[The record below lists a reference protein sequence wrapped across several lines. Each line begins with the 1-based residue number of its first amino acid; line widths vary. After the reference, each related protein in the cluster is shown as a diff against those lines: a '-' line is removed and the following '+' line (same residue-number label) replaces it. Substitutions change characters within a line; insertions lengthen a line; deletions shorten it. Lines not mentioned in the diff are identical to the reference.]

1 MARSDSEPQRSNWTA
16 AQYVRMSTDMQKYS
30 TENQIAA
37 IAIYAARH
45 GIEIVK
51 TYVDAGKSGLTIKHR
66 PGLQHLIED
75 VRSAKP
81 SFNTILVY
89 DISRWGRFQDADESA
104 YYEFICRESGI
115 SIRYC
120 AEEFENDGS
129 LGATIIKAIK
139 RAMAAEY
146 SRELS
151 NRVFSGKCR
160 MTMRGF
166 HAGGRPGYGLRRMLV
181 DEHGAPKLVLEDR
194 QRKFLH
200 TDRVVLV
207 PGPEHEIE
215 TVRWIFE
222 QYAKNMPIATIVSD
236 LNDRGIPGF
245 LGKPW
250 IKNSVREVLRNERY
264 IGNNVFNRTSV
275 RLKSQRVQIPRD
287 QWVRAKGVIPP
298 IVKEELF
305 DTAQER
311 ISQNLHRITR
321 FELLDHLTGLWC
333 RHGRLSAWLVDHSP
347 TCASANT
354 YARLF
359 GSLLE
364 AFQILGYPH
373 GSRRP
378 IYGSV
383 RQQIADTIIA
393 EVKAGGGTALQ
404 MSRRRQTR
412 LLVNSEVV
420 ISIFVA
426 HRRYATRDDRP
437 RWILSTSVPHRS
449 DIAVLATFDQKR
461 LTVLDYYI
469 VPGFLLTN
477 PQQILFDINPIEF
490 EAFRS
495 SGLSSLAKLLER
507 KPIVSGN
514 CRRPLPIPPIRGA
527 KLRILRF
534 NVANR
539 PIGSARV
546 LRGFQ
551 RGSRRVVSF
560 VTRWNAFNEC
570 HRSLTNDLIF
580 LLNDDEFCQV
590 LESEGL
596 HTMPATLRR
605 ALWPDEADSYH
616 QADTQKPANQPR
628 ALGNCSVFPAFRSLC
643 PERLQQIEQMR
654 TAFCDQFPL
663 FARLLIA
670 ASTAQELIATPPASR
685 IMSPREI
692 ATIQHRFRPVENV
705 ARAILPIFATRA
717 YCFAFTRAY
726 FRGML
731 SNGHVAG
738 YIRAIHP
745 KIHRRL
751 KSAELGLQ

>member
-1 MARSDSEPQRSNWTA
+1 MTTDRAEHKGTRKA
-16 AQYVRMSTDMQKYS
+16 VQYVRMSTDMQKYS

-51 TYVDAGKSGLTIKHR
+51 TYVDAGKSGLTIKDR
-66 PGLQHLIED
+66 LGLQHLIKD
-75 VRSAKP
+75 VRTPKP
-81 SFNTILVY
+81 GFDTILVY

-104 YYEFICRESGI
+104 YYEFVCREAGI

-194 QRKFLH
+194 QQKFLH

-207 PGPEHEIE
+207 PGPEHEVE
-215 TVRWIFE
+215 TIRWIFE
-222 QYAKNMPIATIVSD
+222 QYANNRPIASIVSD

-250 IKNSVREVLRNERY
+250 IKNSVRKALLNERY

-275 RLKSQRVQIPRD
+275 RLKSQRVQIPKD
-287 QWVRAKGVIPP
+287 QWVRARGVVKP
-298 IVKEELF
+298 IVSEELF

-311 ISQNLHRITR
+311 FSKNLHHISR

-347 TCASANT
+347 TCPSAHT
-354 YARLF
+354 YGRLF

-383 RQQIADTIIA
+383 RQKIADTIIA
-393 EVKAGGGTALQ
+393 EMKAAGGTALQ
-404 MSRRRQTR
+404 TSRRRQTR

-426 HRRYATRDDRP
+426 HRRYVTRDGRP
-437 RWILSTSVPHRS
+437 RWILSSTVPHRS
-449 DIAVLATFDQKR
+449 DIAVLATFDQR
-461 LTVLDYYI
+461 RFTVLDYYI

-490 EAFRS
+490 EAFRNS
-495 SGLSSLAKLLER
+495 ELSSLAKLLER
-507 KPIVSGN
+507 KPIVPGN
-514 CRRPLPIPPIRGA
+514 GYQPLPIPSIREMTP
-527 KLRILRF
+527 KLLRFDVADRPVGSARILR
-534 NVANR
+534 
-539 PIGSARV
+539 
-546 LRGFQ
+546 GFH
-551 RGSRRVVSF
+551 RGSRRAASF
-560 VTRWNAFNEC
+560 VTSWRAFNEC
-570 HRSLTNDLIF
+570 HRRLANDLIS
-580 LLNDDEFCQV
+580 LLRDGEFCQM

-596 HTMPATLRR
+596 HTMPSRLRED
-605 ALWPDEADSYH
+605 LWPQAADARHQDETQDATWQQRPLADRSVS
-616 QADTQKPANQPR
+616 PASR
-628 ALGNCSVFPAFRSLC
+628 RLR
-643 PERLQQIEQMR
+643 PERLRQIEQMR
-654 TAFCDQFPL
+654 SAFCDQFPL
-663 FARLLIA
+663 FLQLLIA
-670 ASTAQELIATPPASR
+670 ASTAQEFVATPPKSR

-692 ATIQHRFRPVENV
+692 AQIQHRFRPVENM

-726 FRGML
+726 LRALL

-745 KIHRRL
+745 RIHRRL
-751 KSAELGLQ
+751 KSAAFS